1 MWPETWSAMPT
12 PSPDTDREAA
22 TRWREEF
29 TRMGTIEWAKDLGTG
44 KEWGVDF
51 VERHGKPVPLSPDSG
66 PRGKK

>member
-1 MWPETWSAMPT
+1 
-12 PSPDTDREAA
+12 
-22 TRWREEF
+22 
-29 TRMGTIEWAKDLGTG
+29 MGTIEWAKDLGTG

>member
-29 TRMGTIEWAKDLGTG
+29 TTMGKLAWAKDLETG

-51 VERHGKPVPLSPDSG
+51 EQRHGKPVLLSLDSG
-66 PRGKK
+66 PKGKK

>member
-1 MWPETWSAMPT
+1 MQT

-29 TRMGTIEWAKDLGTG
+29 TRMGKLAWAKDFETG

-51 VERHGKPVPLSPDSG
+51 ETRHPGVLVRLSPDSG
-66 PRGKK
+66 PKGKK